1 MSINSVTFFSITV
14 GLGAFIY
21 HERYVNK
28 PHTLDDGFSDS
39 GGCSTSVDDSI
50 GRVSHIDCS
59 GLDITTVSSFSSALF
74 FSLRIAYSLQGLPPI
89 QWGQRRFLDLHCY
102 MCYLYRGKQWLWLLA
117 RAEICQKFGWLFGR
131 FEDTKISF

>member
-1 MSINSVTFFSITV
+1 MQYRDTYTGMYLQCSEMSYECLMTIEEAICTFMSINSVTFFSITV

-50 GRVSHIDCS
+50 GGVKHLVCMFNTSVYQISSH
-59 GLDITTVSSFSSALF
+59 
-74 FSLRIAYSLQGLPPI
+74 
-89 QWGQRRFLDLHCY
+89 
-102 MCYLYRGKQWLWLLA
+102 
-117 RAEICQKFGWLFGR
+117 
-131 FEDTKISF
+131 

>member
-1 MSINSVTFFSITV
+1 MQYRDTYTGMYLQCSEMSYECLMTIEEAICTFMSINSVTFFSITV

-59 GLDITTVSSFSSALF
+59 GLDVPTVSIFSIFDVIIFLHPKQDSQ
-74 FSLRIAYSLQGLPPI
+74 RI
-89 QWGQRRFLDLHCY
+89 F
-102 MCYLYRGKQWLWLLA
+102 
-117 RAEICQKFGWLFGR
+117 
-131 FEDTKISF
+131 